1 MVAWLQTGAPD
12 RTTGRAIVKDNRSEG
27 QIVGRRRSRSRTE
40 PPAPSDPELVQ
51 SLTRRELEILGL
63 VASGR
68 RSQSIA
74 DELGIALPTVKR
86 HLANI
91 YEKLG
96 TANRVQASNL
106 YHLSQGTYGK
116 RPVRRAS

>member
-1 MVAWLQTGAPD
+1 MAAD
-12 RTTGRAIVKDNRSEG
+12 RTHRIGRTRRAIIKDNWSEG
-27 QIVGRRRSRSRTE
+27 QIVGRRRSRSRIE
-40 PPAPSDPELVQ
+40 PPAPSDPELVR
-51 SLTRRELEILGL
+51 SLTPRELEILGL

-74 DELGIALPTVKR
+74 DELEIALPTVKR

-106 YHLSQGTYGK
+106 YHLAYGTYD
-116 RPVRRAS
+116 RPADRRAS

>member
-1 MVAWLQTGAPD
+1 M
-12 RTTGRAIVKDNRSEG
+12 
-27 QIVGRRRSRSRTE
+27 GRRRSRSRIDSI
-40 PPAPSDPELVQ
+40 APSDVELLET
-51 SLTRRELEILGL
+51 LTPRESEVLGL

-68 RSQSIA
+68 TSKSIA

-106 YHLSQGTYGK
+106 YHLGEATYERAAG
-116 RPVRRAS
+116 RRVS

>member
-1 MVAWLQTGAPD
+1 
-12 RTTGRAIVKDNRSEG
+12 
-27 QIVGRRRSRSRTE
+27 
-40 PPAPSDPELVQ
+40 VQ

-106 YHLSQGTYGK
+106 YHLAQGTYGK